1 MKILMI
7 MLSGVMLVNSQDM
20 GKERFESIT
29 HTKVVEQYKI
39 IPNEMVQQAV
49 AKKAT
54 TSAKKATPT
63 KKKTTKKAKSNTK
76 SNTKKKTTKKKITK
90 KQAKKAKRVNYG
102 KSYTYNKGEMQ
113 SYARQMVYQYGW
125 TDEDYYSIV
134 MIVNHESSWRPNA
147 VNKKSGSCGL
157 FQAYPCSKMAKY
169 GSDYRT
175 NWKVQM
181 KFGFEYIKARYK
193 TPNKAWA
200 FWQKHHW
207 Y

>member
-1 MKILMI
+1 
-7 MLSGVMLVNSQDM
+7 MLLVNNQKNID
-20 GKERFESIT
+20 KKQFEAIT
-29 HTKVVEQYKI
+29 GTKVVAQGKV
-39 IPNEMVQQAV
+39 PVV
-49 AKKAT
+49 AKKVT
-54 TSAKKATPT
+54 TNKKTKKNVKK
-63 KKKTTKKAKSNTK
+63 KKKTTNKTQKNVKKKVV
-76 SNTKKKTTKKKITK
+76 KKKTTKKKTY
-90 KQAKKAKRVNYG
+90 KQTTRIK
-102 KSYTYNKGEMQ
+102 YNKSEIQ

-181 KFGFEYIKARYK
+181 KFGFEYIKARYQ
-193 TPNKAWA
+193 TPTKAWA